1 MCNGYSKLS
10 PNIQEISKTKDTF
23 SLKDLNVM
31 LKKKNKSI
39 PTKFLYDE
47 LGSKLFEKISNT
59 KEYYLTRTEE
69 KILNKYSTKIIN
81 ESDAHELLELGSGS
95 SKKTKLLILEAL
107 KIKSNL
113 TYVSFDISEKALKM
127 SYNQLKN
134 ISSDLNIKL
143 IKGDFINDLE
153 KLEQVNKPRLYL
165 FLGSTL
171 GNFNNDTAIKFLSK
185 ISKKM
190 KKTDFFLL
198 GIDKIKNKEIIKAAY
213 NDTAGITEKFN
224 KNILNVINKEYNLN
238 FNPEMFDHIAEFNE
252 DKSQIEMYLQAL
264 SHQKINSKQENIE
277 INLGEKILTEISRKF
292 SDKSI
297 QGIFK
302 DSGLEIVKNFSDV
315 KKYYSLYL
323 LKST

>member
-1 MCNGYSKLS
+1 MS
-10 PNIQEISKTKDTF
+10 PNIQEISKTKDSF
-23 SLKDLNVM
+23 SLKELNVM
-31 LKKKNKSI
+31 LKKKNKAI
-39 PTKFLYDE
+39 PTKFLYDD

-69 KILNKYSTKIIN
+69 DILNKYSTKIIN

-107 KIKSNL
+107 KVKKSL
-113 TYVSFDISEKALKM
+113 SYVSFDISEKALKM

-153 KLEQVNKPRLYL
+153 KLEQINKPRLYL

-171 GNFNNDTAIKFLSK
+171 GNFNNNTAIKFLSK

-190 KKTDFFLL
+190 KKADFFLL

-292 SDKSI
+292 SDTSI
-297 QGIFK
+297 QSIFK

-323 LKST
+323 LKSI

>member
-1 MCNGYSKLS
+1 
-10 PNIQEISKTKDTF
+10 
-23 SLKDLNVM
+23 M

-39 PTKFLYDE
+39 PTKFLYDD

-59 KEYYLTRTEE
+59 KEYYLTRIEE
-69 KILNKYSTKIIN
+69 NILNKYSTKIIN

-107 KIKSNL
+107 KVKSNL
-113 TYVSFDISEKALKM
+113 SYVSFDISEKALKM

-153 KLEQVNKPRLYL
+153 KLEQINKPRLYL

-190 KKTDFFLL
+190 KKADFFLL

-252 DKSQIEMYLQAL
+252 DKSQIEMYLKAL
-264 SHQKINSKQENIE
+264 SNQKINSKKENIE
-277 INLGEKILTEISRKF
+277 INFGEKILTEISRKF
-292 SDKSI
+292 SDTSI
-297 QGIFK
+297 QAIFK
-302 DSGLEIVKNFSDV
+302 DSGLEIIKNFSDV

-323 LKST
+323 LKSI

>member
-1 MCNGYSKLS
+1 MS
-10 PNIQEISKTKDTF
+10 PNIQEISKAKDSF
-23 SLKDLNVM
+23 SLKELNVM

-39 PTKFLYDE
+39 PTKFLYDD
-47 LGSKLFEKISNT
+47 LGSKLFEKISKT

-69 KILNKYSTKIIN
+69 NILNKYSTKIIN

-107 KIKSNL
+107 KVKNNL
-113 TYVSFDISEKALKM
+113 SYVSFDISEKALKM

-153 KLEQVNKPRLYL
+153 KLEQINKPRLYL

-190 KKTDFFLL
+190 KKADFFLL

-292 SDKSI
+292 SDTSI
-297 QGIFK
+297 QAIFK